1 MIKNAEN
8 KTKFLILTS
17 TIAMMMI
24 APAVG
29 TPNAF
34 AAANT
39 LPGGTA
45 IEVTITSP
53 LDGQMFAVP
62 PGGTIDVPVEGTA
75 DVGMGVARADTT
87 LLYVIDNS
95 GSTGAFGG
103 GNCGEQQNADPQ
115 SVANQIIDCELL
127 AVKNL
132 NAQAIAL
139 GSVDEVSMT
148 VFAGGAA
155 TADATPGAGDVAII
169 TPNAD
174 ANALNGLDV
183 DEVLI
188 SVRTAVLVGELGG
201 FTQFTVKNHNIFG
214 TNFFAAIQEMIS
226 VAGSATNPNVV
237 GVFLSDGI
245 GNSAAALLPNAN
257 IDVIHTFAVGVGAV
271 CAGTLKQ
278 ISDLTGGTCT
288 QVPDPNNL
296 PNIIPGLIGST
307 LDSLEIEVDGG
318 GASAIPN
325 SEIDPDLPMA
335 GPNMV
340 DYSTTAT
347 GLGFGTHEICVTA
360 NGTDVGGEGDVTECV
375 DIEVKEFEKFYT
387 GTDNNWDL
395 RCEEVETSPGVF
407 EEVCRPANITL
418 DGEENIFAEQLPK
431 NGDGAFVLLGKE
443 NPKKTTVTPGQY
455 IAVSEV
461 TVPSDQ
467 SVWIEED
474 FGECVGE
481 DNIGFVNPNK
491 VPGGV
496 QVVLVL
502 ANGDV
507 IDIDDDLAL
516 GIGGSILLEDGKA
529 TVHVDDVPAEATL
542 RVMVKF
548 GPNHDPG
555 MIGLE
560 CTNFERLLDEN
571 GPFAEVSATL
581 VIEEK

>member
-1 MIKNAEN
+1 M
-8 KTKFLILTS
+8 KFLILTS

-34 AAANT
+34 AEADT

-45 IEVTITSP
+45 IVVTITSP

-62 PGGTIDVPVEGTA
+62 PGGTVDVSVFGTA
-75 DVGMGVARADTT
+75 DIAMGIARADTT

-103 GNCGEQQNADPQ
+103 AACGEQQNADPQ
-115 SVANQIIDCELL
+115 SIANQIIDCELL

-132 NAQAIAL
+132 NTQAIAL

-148 VFAGGAA
+148 VFAGGAV

-174 ANALNGLDV
+174 ANAANGLDV
-183 DEVLI
+183 DEVLN
-188 SVRTAVLVGELGG
+188 SVRTAELVGELGG
-201 FTQFTVKNHNIFG
+201 FTQFAVKNHDIFG
-214 TNFFAAIQEMIS
+214 TSFFAAIQEMIN

-237 GVFLSDGI
+237 GVFLSDGV
-245 GNSAAALLPNAN
+245 GDSAAALLPNAN

-307 LDSLEIEVDGG
+307 LNSLELEVDGG

-325 SEIDPDLPMA
+325 SGIIPDLPQA
-335 GPNMV
+335 GPVMV

-360 NGTDVGGEGDVTECV
+360 SGTDVGGEGDVTECV

-387 GTDNNWDL
+387 HTDNNWDD
-395 RCEEVETSPGVF
+395 RCDGVVF
-407 EEVCRPANITL
+407 EDTCVDNLQDLNDIGFRLPNVNL
-418 DGEENIFAEQLPK
+418 DDDIFADQLDQ
-431 NGDGAFVLLGKE
+431 NGDGDFVLLGKD
-443 NPKKTTVTPGQY
+443 NKKKTVVTPGQY

-507 IDIDDDLAL
+507 LDIDDDLAL

-560 CTNFERLLDEN
+560 CTNFERLLMGEDII
-571 GPFAEVSATL
+571 AQVSAIL